1 MENRASVIR
10 PYPLLKKYMVGVLRS
25 LHFDVAEEN
34 VLAPEATADDIV
46 SFLKKHPNEF
56 SLLLLPYYPRNDRE
70 QNLLHGLEILRRIE
84 KELPEYRQ
92 VKKIMPINVIGRM
105 TYQQEAK
112 YYQAELADSNLL
124 VLDEEE
130 ISDDRQA
137 LLDKI
142 SRFLGPSAV
151 AA

>member
-10 PYPLLKKYMVGVLRS
+10 PYPLLKKYMVGVLRA
-25 LHFDVAEEN
+25 LHFDVAEED
-34 VLAPEATADDIV
+34 VLAPEATAEDIV

-70 QNLLHGLEILRRIE
+70 QNLLHGLEIVRRIN

-112 YYQAELADSNLL
+112 YYQAEVGDPCLL
-124 VLDEEE
+124 TLEEDE

-137 LLDKI
+137 LLGKI
-142 SRFLGPSAV
+142 SRFLEAR
-151 AA
+151 AAAA

>member
-10 PYPLLKKYMVGVLRS
+10 PYPLLKKYMVGVLRA
-25 LHFDVAEEN
+25 LHIDVGEEN
-34 VLAPEATADDIV
+34 ILAPESTADDII

-56 SLLLLPYYPRNDRE
+56 SLLLIPYYPRNDRE
-70 QNLLHGLEILRRIE
+70 QNLLHGLEIVRRIQ

-92 VKKIMPINVIGRM
+92 VKKIMPINAIGRM
-105 TYQQEAK
+105 TYKQEAK
-112 YYQAELADSNLL
+112 SYQAELDDPSVL

-130 ISDDRQA
+130 ISDDRQV

-142 SRFLGPSAV
+142 SRFLGLSA
-151 AA
+151 AAA

>member
-10 PYPLLKKYMVGVLRS
+10 PYPLLKKYMVGVLRAV
-25 LHFDVAEEN
+25 HVDVADED
-34 VLAPEATADDIV
+34 VLAPESTVEDIIG
-46 SFLKKHPNEF
+46 FLKKHPNEF

-70 QNLLHGLEILRRIE
+70 QNLLHGLEILRRIQ
-84 KELPEYRQ
+84 KEVPEYRH
-92 VKKIMPINVIGRM
+92 VKKIMPINAIGRM

-112 YYQAELADSNLL
+112 AYQAELADPNLL

-137 LLDKI
+137 LLHKI
-142 SRFLGPSAV
+142 SSFLGVP
-151 AA
+151 AAAA

>member
-10 PYPLLKKYMVGVLRS
+10 PYPLLKKYMTGVLRA
-25 LHFDVAEEN
+25 LHVDIADEN
-34 VLAPEATADDIV
+34 VLAPESTGDDIIA
-46 SFLKKHPNEF
+46 FLKKHPNEF

-70 QNLLHGLEILRRIE
+70 QNLLHGIEILRRIQ

-92 VKKIMPINVIGRM
+92 VKKIMPINAIGRM

-112 YYQAELADSNLL
+112 YYQAELADPNLL

-130 ISDDRQA
+130 ISEDRQA

-142 SRFLGPSAV
+142 SRFLGLSA
-151 AA
+151 AAA

>member
-10 PYPLLKKYMVGVLRS
+10 PYPLLKKYMAGVLRS
-25 LHFDVAEEN
+25 LHIDVAEEN
-34 VLAPEATADDIV
+34 ILPPEATAEDVV

-56 SLLLLPYYPRNDRE
+56 SVLLLPYYPRNDRE
-70 QNLLHGLEILRRIE
+70 QNLLHGLEILRRIQTE
-84 KELPEYRQ
+84 VPEYRQ
-92 VKKIMPINVIGRM
+92 VKKIMPINAIGRM

-112 YYQAELADSNLL
+112 YYQAELADPSLL

-130 ISDDRQA
+130 ISDDRQV
-137 LLDKI
+137 LLNKI
-142 SRFLGPSAV
+142 SRFLSPSAV